1 MPHGGK
7 TVGERRHRRAGL
19 GAAVVPNLGPLG
31 LIPLPIPCAVRELGR
46 RVLEFLNDIISFSK
60 KNKKTNSNTGRS
72 IDWASYFF
80 SFRVNWECETSLRI
94 LPTSKS

>member
-7 TVGERRHRRAGL
+7 SVGERRHRRAGL

-31 LIPLPIPCAVRELGR
+31 LVPLPIPRAVREVGR

-60 KNKKTNSNTGRS
+60 TKKN
-72 IDWASYFF
+72 
-80 SFRVNWECETSLRI
+80 ELE
-94 LPTSKS
+94 

>member
-7 TVGERRHRRAGL
+7 TVGEGRHRRAGL

-60 KNKKTNSNTGRS
+60 KKTKKRTRIPEGAS
-72 IDWASYFF
+72 IGLPIS
-80 SFRVNWECETSLRI
+80 SL
-94 LPTSKS
+94 LE

>member
-60 KNKKTNSNTGRS
+60 KKQKNELEYRKEHRLG
-72 IDWASYFF
+72 FLF
-80 SFRVNWECETSLRI
+80 LLF
-94 LPTSKS
+94 

>member
-60 KNKKTNSNTGRS
+60 KNKKNELEYRKEHRLG
-72 IDWASYFF
+72 FLF
-80 SFRVNWECETSLRI
+80 LLF
-94 LPTSKS
+94 

>member
-7 TVGERRHRRAGL
+7 TVGEGRHRRAGL

-60 KNKKTNSNTGRS
+60 NKKKRTRITEGES
-72 IDWASYFF
+72 IGF
-80 SFRVNWECETSLRI
+80 
-94 LPTSKS
+94 PTSSLLE